1 MNPLLA
7 LAMVV
12 IGGLL
17 LVAAVLG
24 YVLGGLAAGVAIA
37 LGVTGL
43 LVDTAG
49 ALMFVAAKRSNAGGP
64 RP

>member
-7 LAMVV
+7 LAMVA

-24 YVLGGLAAGVAIA
+24 YVVGGLATGPAIA
-37 LGVTGL
+37 LGVVGF

-49 ALMFVAAKRSNAGGP
+49 ALMFVAARRGSAGGR

>member
-1 MNPLLA
+1 VNPLLA

-17 LVAAVLG
+17 LAAAVIV
-24 YVLGGLAAGVAIA
+24 YVLGGLAAGPAIA
-37 LGVTGL
+37 LGVVGL

-49 ALMFVAAKRSNAGGP
+49 ALMLVAARRGSAGSR